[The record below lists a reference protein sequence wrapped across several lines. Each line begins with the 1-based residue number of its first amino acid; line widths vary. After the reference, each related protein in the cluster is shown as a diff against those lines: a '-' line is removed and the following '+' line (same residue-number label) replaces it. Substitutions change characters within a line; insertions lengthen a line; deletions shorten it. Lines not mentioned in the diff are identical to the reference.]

1 MPEFHALA
9 SFLLISRNRK
19 NHCIMKK
26 DIKNEELN
34 EEIVNE
40 EQEKAAE
47 EQIASADAANEAEA
61 PKELTPEE
69 RIAELEKQVEDL
81 KNQQLYKVAEFD
93 NFRKRVMQEKADLI
107 KNGGAKVITTL
118 LPVIDD
124 LERAQQNMDKY
135 EDVNAVKEGLNL
147 IIDKFFKLMAQEG
160 LKKMDVVGQPFDSD
174 LHEAIAM
181 VPGQPDDKKG
191 KVMDCMMAGYTLNDK
206 VIRYAKVAVAE

>member
-1 MPEFHALA
+1 ME
-9 SFLLISRNRK
+9 
-19 NHCIMKK
+19 K
-26 DIKNEELN
+26 DIKNEEMN
-34 EEIVNE
+34 EDIVQE
-40 EQEKAAE
+40 EQETAAE
-47 EQIASADAANEAEA
+47 KQTAAADTTKETEA

-69 RIAELEKQVEDL
+69 KIAELEKQVEDL

-107 KNGGAKVITTL
+107 KNGGTKVITTL
-118 LPVIDD
+118 LPIIDD

-135 EDVNAVKEGLNL
+135 EDVAAVKEGLNL

-181 VPGQPDDKKG
+181 VPGQPDDQKG

>member
-1 MPEFHALA
+1 MDKE
-9 SFLLISRNRK
+9 
-19 NHCIMKK
+19 
-26 DIKNEELN
+26 IKNEE
-34 EEIVNE
+34 VNE
-40 EQEKAAE
+40 ETVNEHVE
-47 EQIASADAANEAEA
+47 EQDTAADEQTDAADTQKEEK
-61 PKELTPEE
+61 KELTPEE
-69 RIAELEKQVEDL
+69 KIAELEKQVEEL

-118 LPVIDD
+118 LPIIDD
-124 LERAQQNMDKY
+124 LERAQQNMDNY
-135 EDVNAVKEGLNL
+135 EDVEAVKEGLNL

-181 VPGQPDDKKG
+181 VPGQPDEQKG
-191 KVMDCMMAGYTLNDK
+191 KVMDCLTAGYTLNDK

>member
-1 MPEFHALA
+1 ME
-9 SFLLISRNRK
+9 
-19 NHCIMKK
+19 K
-26 DIKNEELN
+26 DIKNEEMN
-34 EEIVNE
+34 EDIVQE
-40 EQEKAAE
+40 EQETAAE
-47 EQIASADAANEAEA
+47 EQTAAADTTKETEA

-69 RIAELEKQVEDL
+69 KIAELEKQVEDL

-107 KNGGAKVITTL
+107 KNGGTKVITTL
-118 LPVIDD
+118 LPIIDD
-124 LERAQQNMDKY
+124 LERAQQNLDKY
-135 EDVNAVKEGLNL
+135 EDVAAVKEGLNL

-181 VPGQPDDKKG
+181 VPGQPDDQKG

>member
-1 MPEFHALA
+1 ME
-9 SFLLISRNRK
+9 
-19 NHCIMKK
+19 K
-26 DIKNEELN
+26 DIKNEEMN
-34 EEIVNE
+34 EGIVQE
-40 EQEKAAE
+40 EQATAAE
-47 EQIASADAANEAEA
+47 EQKEAADTKKETET

-69 RIAELEKQVEDL
+69 KIAELEKQVEDL

-107 KNGGAKVITTL
+107 KNGGTKVITTL
-118 LPVIDD
+118 LPIIDD

-135 EDVNAVKEGLNL
+135 EDVAAVKEGLNL

-181 VPGQPDDKKG
+181 VPGQPDDQKG

>member
-1 MPEFHALA
+1 ME
-9 SFLLISRNRK
+9 
-19 NHCIMKK
+19 K

-47 EQIASADAANEAEA
+47 EQTASADAANEAEA

-181 VPGQPDDKKG
+181 VPGQSDDKKG

>member
-1 MPEFHALA
+1 MD
-9 SFLLISRNRK
+9 K
-19 NHCIMKK
+19 NL
-26 DIKNEELN
+26 KNEDVD

-40 EQEKAAE
+40 NMEEQETAAE
-47 EQIASADAANEAEA
+47 EQTDAAETTKETEA

-69 RIAELEKQVEDL
+69 KIAELEKQVEEL

-93 NFRKRVMQEKADLI
+93 NFRKRVMQEKAELI

-118 LPVIDD
+118 LPIIDD
-124 LERAQQNMDKY
+124 LERAQQHMDKY
-135 EDVNAVKEGLNL
+135 EDVEAVKEGLNL
-147 IIDKFFKLMAQEG
+147 IIDKFFKLLAQEG

-181 VPGQPDDKKG
+181 VPGQPDDQKG
-191 KVMDCMMAGYTLNDK
+191 KVMDCMTAGYTLNDK

>member
-1 MPEFHALA
+1 
-9 SFLLISRNRK
+9 
-19 NHCIMKK
+19 MKK

>member
-1 MPEFHALA
+1 MME
-9 SFLLISRNRK
+9 K
-19 NHCIMKK
+19 E
-26 DIKNEELN
+26 IKNEDMN

-40 EQEKAAE
+40 NMEEQETAAE
-47 EQIASADAANEAEA
+47 EQTDAAETTKETEA

-69 RIAELEKQVEDL
+69 KIAELEKQVEEL

-93 NFRKRVMQEKADLI
+93 NFRKRVMQEKAELI

-118 LPVIDD
+118 LPIIDD

-135 EDVNAVKEGLNL
+135 EDVEAVKEGLNL
-147 IIDKFFKLMAQEG
+147 IIDKFFKLLAQEG

-181 VPGQPDDKKG
+181 VPGQPDDQKG
-191 KVMDCMMAGYTLNDK
+191 KVMDCMTAGYTLNDK
-206 VIRYAKVAVAE
+206 VIRYAKVAVAEEPAHALGDFHLQ

>member
-1 MPEFHALA
+1 MD
-9 SFLLISRNRK
+9 
-19 NHCIMKK
+19 KK
-26 DIKNEELN
+26 LKNEEVD

-40 EQEKAAE
+40 KMEEQEKTAD
-47 EQIASADAANEAEA
+47 EQTEAADATNETEV

-69 RIAELEKQVEDL
+69 KIAELERQIEEL
-81 KNQQLYKVAEFD
+81 KSQQLYKVAEFD

-118 LPVIDD
+118 LPIIDD

-135 EDVNAVKEGLNL
+135 EDVEAVKEGVSL

-181 VPGQPDDKKG
+181 VPGQPDDQKG

>member
-1 MPEFHALA
+1 ME
-9 SFLLISRNRK
+9 
-19 NHCIMKK
+19 K
-26 DIKNEELN
+26 DIKNEEMN
-34 EEIVNE
+34 EDIVQE
-40 EQEKAAE
+40 EQATAAE
-47 EQIASADAANEAEA
+47 EQKEAADTKKETET

-69 RIAELEKQVEDL
+69 KIAELEKQVEDL

-118 LPVIDD
+118 LPIIDD

-147 IIDKFFKLMAQEG
+147 IIDKFFKLLAQEG

-181 VPGQPDDKKG
+181 VPGQPDDQKG
-191 KVMDCMMAGYTLNDK
+191 KVMDCMTPGYTLNDK